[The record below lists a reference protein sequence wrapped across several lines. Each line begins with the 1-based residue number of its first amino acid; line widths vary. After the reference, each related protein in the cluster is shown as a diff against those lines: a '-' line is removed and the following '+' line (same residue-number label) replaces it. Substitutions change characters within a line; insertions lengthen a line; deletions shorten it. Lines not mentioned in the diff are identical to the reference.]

1 MTSLLRSS
9 CILLFCGHI
18 ESDILQSSSSVMS
31 EKGGPG
37 PLVTG
42 TLGGGKL
49 GVGAGGKGRAQW
61 EEMDSF

>member
-1 MTSLLRSS
+1 
-9 CILLFCGHI
+9 
-18 ESDILQSSSSVMS
+18 MS

-49 GVGAGGKGRAQW
+49 GVGAGRKGRAQW